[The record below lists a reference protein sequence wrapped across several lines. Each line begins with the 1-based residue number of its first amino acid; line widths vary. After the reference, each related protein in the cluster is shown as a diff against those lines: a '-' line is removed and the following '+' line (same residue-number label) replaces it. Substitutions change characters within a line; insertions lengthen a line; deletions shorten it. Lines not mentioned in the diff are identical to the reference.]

1 MLVLDSVIA
10 IRKLCFHS
18 KVKRALFFLFS
29 EKAGK
34 VAGNNSVGR
43 ELMDL
48 VTSVP
53 RMSKEDFE
61 SILNSNMQVMI
72 YLLYS
77 ACGCI
82 MYVTKVM
89 KRVFLRLFLNRKS
102 D

>member
-10 IRKLCFHS
+10 TRKLCFHS
-18 KVKRALFFLFS
+18 KVTRAFFFLFS

-34 VAGNNSVGR
+34 VVGNNSVGR

>member
-1 MLVLDSVIA
+1 MLSQQ
-10 IRKLCFHS
+10 S
-18 KVKRALFFLFS
+18 KTCAFFLFS

-72 YLLYS
+72 YFLYS

-82 MYVTKVM
+82 MYATKVM

>member
-18 KVKRALFFLFS
+18 KVTRALFFLFS

-72 YLLYS
+72 YFLYS

-89 KRVFLRLFLNRKS
+89 ERVFLKLFLNRKS